1 MDTLLSPCRR
11 RLLSTLGRL
20 GAAGAFGAAGVLSLP
35 GCSERRPGAA
45 AAAQHFSGQTMGT
58 AYLVRLAGAALPAAR
73 LEALQAD
80 VQTALDSVDRSMSLY
95 RPGSELVRLNRHAG
109 GTPLALSGGLF
120 EVLAAAQQ
128 VSALSAGAFDVT
140 VAPLVQ
146 AWGFGPDP
154 RREVPA
160 PARLQAGRAAL
171 GHGGLQL
178 DAARRTATKLQPAL
192 QADLG
197 GIAKGY
203 GVDLAARALDAQGI
217 EHYMI
222 EVGGEVRTR
231 GRNASGQPWQI
242 GIEEPDAM
250 PQRARR
256 VLPLSGLAMAT
267 SGDYRI
273 YFEQA
278 GRRYSH
284 EIDPRTA
291 SPIAHGLAS
300 VTVVAADAMRA
311 DALATALI
319 VLGPQHGPALA
330 EREQLAAYFIVRG
343 PGGRLHDRSTA
354 AFEALGRPGAPG
366 SPGFGLIG

>member
-1 MDTLLSPCRR
+1 MDTLLSPRRR
-11 RLLSTLGRL
+11 RLLRSFGTVGAF
-20 GAAGAFGAAGVLSLP
+20 GAAGAFGAFSLA
-35 GCSERRPGAA
+35 GCSDRRPAPLA
-45 AAAQHFSGQTMGT
+45 TAPQFSGQTMGT
-58 AYLVRLAGAALPAAR
+58 AYLVRLAGVALPAAR
-73 LEALQAD
+73 LEQLQAD
-80 VQTALDSVDRSMSLY
+80 VQTALDSVDRGMSLY
-95 RPGSELVRLNRHAG
+95 RPGSELVRLNRHRG
-109 GTPLALSGGLF
+109 DTPLALSPELF
-120 EVLAAAQQ
+120 SVLAAAQR
-128 VSALSAGAFDVT
+128 VSSLSAGAFDIT

-160 PARLQAGRAAL
+160 AQRLQAGRAAL
-171 GHGGLQL
+171 GHAGLRL

-217 EHYMI
+217 AHYMV

-231 GRNASGQPWQI
+231 GRNASGQAWQI

-256 VLPLSGLAMAT
+256 VVPMSGGAMAT
-267 SGDYRI
+267 SGDYRN
-273 YFEQA
+273 YFEQG

-291 SPIAHGLAS
+291 APIAHGLAS
-300 VTVVAADAMRA
+300 VTVVAADAMQA

-319 VLGPQHGPALA
+319 VLGPQRGWALA
-330 EREQLAAYFIVRG
+330 EREQLAAYFIERG
-343 PGGRLHDRSTA
+343 ADGCLHDRSTA
-354 AFEALGRPGAPG
+354 AFDALGRPGRPPAG
-366 SPGFGLIG
+366 QAG